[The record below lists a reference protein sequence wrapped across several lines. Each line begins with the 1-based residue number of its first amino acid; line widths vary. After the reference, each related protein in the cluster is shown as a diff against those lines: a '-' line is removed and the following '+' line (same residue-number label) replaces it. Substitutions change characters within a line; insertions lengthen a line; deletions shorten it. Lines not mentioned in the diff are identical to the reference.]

1 MKIDNSKVYTADLY
15 SVKNYREETLEAK
28 NVVMI
33 KFGNYY
39 VPIWE
44 VKNALAYMKIASQH
58 KEKVY
63 DESKFLMQQLPYPD
77 KNGKIIK
84 NPKHLFTHAG
94 TTSLAELV
102 GIQKYH
108 ADKDDSCSGF
118 EAEII

>member
-15 SVKNYREETLEAK
+15 SVKNYRQETLEAK

-44 VKNALAYMKIASQH
+44 VKNALAYMKIAFQH

-63 DESKFLMQQLPYPD
+63 DVSKFLTKQLSYPN
-77 KNGKIIK
+77 KEGKIIK
-84 NPKHLFTHAG
+84 NPKHLFEHSG
-94 TTSLAELV
+94 TTSLTELI
-102 GIQKYH
+102 GIQKEH
-108 ADKDDSCSGF
+108 SDKDDAYRGF
-118 EAEII
+118 EAEC